1 MCFRWCLIHGTPL
14 LSSRWKQVGYAKG
27 RMPLFLCRIALFS
40 LTRNYSQ
47 VMSVAVYPV
56 LHLEP
61 EDRNIRSPVLPSLRS
76 RNGRQSPS
84 HSEMCRSFSMKGRRE
99 SSGEAKCLLLSIWL
113 TFSGFLFFFLILLM
127 DSTAPFS
134 ECPIFILS
142 TCRLWFL
149 LQTTLCLEILIGKSE
164 VF

>member
-1 MCFRWCLIHGTPL
+1 MCFRWCLIPL

-27 RMPLFLCRIALFS
+27 RIPLFLCCLALFS
-40 LTRNYSQ
+40 LTHNYSE
-47 VMSVAVYPV
+47 VTFIAVYPV

-61 EDRNIRSPVLPSLRS
+61 EDRNICSPALPLLRR
-76 RNGRQSPS
+76 RNGRQSLS
-84 HSEMCRSFSMKGRRE
+84 HSEMCRSFSMQGRRE

-113 TFSGFLFFFLILLM
+113 TFSGFLFCFLILLM

-149 LQTTLCLEILIGKSE
+149 LQTTLCLDILIGKSE